1 LPRLYTEINGA
12 IDFDWNT
19 DQIERFVRAFS
30 HPYPGAFTFINKQ
43 KICILECFTEKNKK
57 NFHPF
62 IAGRVSKKF
71 SNGSVRIITK
81 NGFIRVTKIRV
92 KNQIMNPTEVI
103 KINDVLFTPRDF
115 LDKSRM
121 TTISVKNMK

>member
-1 LPRLYTEINGA
+1 MVWVCKRLTICTIIINS
-12 IDFDWNT
+12 ICFIKSNIN
-19 DQIERFVRAFS
+19 QIR
-30 HPYPGAFTFINKQ
+30 INKQ
-43 KICILECFTEKNKK
+43 KICILECFTEKNKIK
-57 NFHPF
+57 NHPF

-71 SNGSVRIITK
+71 SNGSIRIITN
-81 NGFIRVTKIRV
+81 NGFIRITKIRV

-103 KINDVLFTPRDF
+103 KINDVLFTPRNV